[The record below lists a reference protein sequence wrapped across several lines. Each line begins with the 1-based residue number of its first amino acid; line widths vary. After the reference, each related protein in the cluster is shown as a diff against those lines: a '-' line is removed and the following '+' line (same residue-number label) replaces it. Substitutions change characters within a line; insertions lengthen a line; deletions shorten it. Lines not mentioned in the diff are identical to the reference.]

1 VIVVLSVRPRLI
13 VAVCCTAAVGVVPA
27 GLLPSA
33 RGDVDVAA
41 ARRQLLLDQEPAG
54 AVTLAAAKEKL
65 STTPQPIVVAGR
77 IGGRGMDAFVKD
89 KASFSMLEIPTDDHG
104 KEPGHKPDDCPF
116 CKRRAA
122 NSPIAAVQFV
132 GADGKELPVDARA
145 LFGVAEGQDVVIR
158 GTGIFNP
165 ALGIPV
171 IQVTAEALHVR
182 KPPEGKPSQGRPSR

>member
-1 VIVVLSVRPRLI
+1 MRGAGLRFVIALG
-13 VAVCCTAAVGVVPA
+13 CGAALGIGLVPA
-27 GLLPSA
+27 DLLPSA
-33 RGDVDVAA
+33 RGDVDVVAV
-41 ARRQLLLDQEPAG
+41 RRRLLLDEEPAG

-77 IGGRGMDAFVKD
+77 IGGRGTDAFVKD
-89 KASFSMLEIPTDDHG
+89 KASFSLLEIPADDHA
-104 KEPGHKPDDCPF
+104 KQPGHKPDDCPF

-132 GADGKELPVDARA
+132 GADGKEIPVDARA
-145 LFGVAEGQDVVIR
+145 LFGVADGQDVVIR

-171 IQVTAEALHVR
+171 IQLTADALHVR
-182 KPPEGKPSQGRPSR
+182 RPPRGQPPQRIPPR